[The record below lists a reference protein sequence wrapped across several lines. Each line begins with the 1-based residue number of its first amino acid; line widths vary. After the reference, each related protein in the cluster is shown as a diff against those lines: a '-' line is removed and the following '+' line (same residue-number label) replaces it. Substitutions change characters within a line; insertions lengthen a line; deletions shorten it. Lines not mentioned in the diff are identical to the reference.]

1 MGPRPTLAALA
12 MAFLLAPAPLAGGTI
27 ICPSGAFTVASPDA
41 TLNEHI
47 CRVAEA
53 GAEQLEACGLPIRAP
68 LVILA
73 VPEIAHGDVSCLGA
87 YDCDRLELRL
97 VTPAALDAALAP
109 DSVLRDIPREALF
122 DSLVVHEL
130 AHAALAQQ
138 PCAAP
143 PCLAE
148 HEYVAYT
155 MQMQALAPEHRAIVT
170 GAARGLDRVTEERL
184 NEFIAVA
191 APDTFAAWAWT
202 HFSRPENGCGFVAR
216 LISGEAQLGLDAY

>member
-1 MGPRPTLAALA
+1 MRPRPILSALA
-12 MAFLLAPAPLAGGTI
+12 MAFLLAPAPLASGTLSCPGG
-27 ICPSGAFTVASPDA
+27 SLTVASPDA
-41 TLNEHI
+41 ALNERI

-53 GAEQLEACGLPIRAP
+53 GAEQLAACGLPIRAP

-87 YDCDRLELRL
+87 YDCDRLELRF

>member
-1 MGPRPTLAALA
+1 MRPRPILSALA
-12 MAFLLAPAPLAGGTI
+12 IAFLLAPAPLAGGTL
-27 ICPSGAFTVASPDA
+27 ICPGGTFTVAGPDA
-41 TLNEHI
+41 ALSDRI

-53 GAEQLEACGLPIRAP
+53 GAEQLAACGLPFRVP
-68 LVILA
+68 LTIFT
-73 VPEIAHGDVSCLGA
+73 VPEIAHGDVSCLGS

-97 VTPAALDAALAP
+97 VTPGALDAALAP
-109 DSVLRDIPREALF
+109 DSVLREIPGAALF

-138 PCAAP
+138 PCAEP

-148 HEYVAYT
+148 HEYVAYA
-155 MQMQALAPEHRAIVT
+155 MQMQALAPDHRAIVT

-202 HFSRPENGCGFVAR
+202 HFARPENGCGFIAR

>member
-1 MGPRPTLAALA
+1 M
-12 MAFLLAPAPLAGGTI
+12 
-27 ICPSGAFTVASPDA
+27 ASPDA

-47 CRVAEA
+47 CRVAET
-53 GAEQLEACGLPIRAP
+53 GPEQLEACGLPIRAP

-148 HEYVAYT
+148 HEYVAYA

-170 GAARGLDRVTEERL
+170 DAARGLDRVTEERL

-202 HFSRPENGCGFVAR
+202 HFSRPGER
-216 LISGEAQLGLDAY
+216 LRLRCAAHLRSGATRPRCLLNAPSQGAIRMRSATRRPSRMFT